1 MLKVHVR
8 WVWAMH
14 VCVCVPVGSAW
25 VGVLEGLWSLAR
37 LCVSL
42 LTSCML
48 ATRVTLTHGCNTLKS
63 QGIAL
68 IRSNTTDYTGVMFVY
83 HRAQA
88 GNLAMNGGWGVVN
101 GLTMY
106 MVLCVCVPL
115 CVRCDCVAVLVVA
128 LAHHTVT
135 PVAISNSTPS
145 PPPSP
150 LQAYITFGLL
160 RHEIGHNFGHFHH
173 HTYRYYWRN
182 LRYPLD
188 SQWYDG
194 YDMMS
199 SGNSY
204 PVSHFNPV
212 SKWYVARAQ

>member
-1 MLKVHVR
+1 MAVTPPFGRCQSWGNCSFTWLLLPQR
-8 WVWAMH
+8 QLPA
-14 VCVCVPVGSAW
+14 
-25 VGVLEGLWSLAR
+25 
-37 LCVSL
+37 
-42 LTSCML
+42 LTS
-48 ATRVTLTHGCNTLKS
+48 VNPNENTLKS

-115 CVRCDCVAVLVVA
+115 CVRCDCVTVPVVA

-145 PPPSP
+145 PPRHHCRH
-150 LQAYITFGLL
+150 TLL
-160 RHEIGHNFGHFHH
+160 
-173 HTYRYYWRN
+173 
-182 LRYPLD
+182 LD
-188 SQWYDG
+188 SFAMKLDTTLATSTTTRIGTTGATCGTLWTL
-194 YDMMS
+194 
-199 SGNSY
+199 SGTTGTT
-204 PVSHFNPV
+204 
-212 SKWYVARAQ
+212 